1 MFPAPHILTS
11 VSMAIPPSW
20 TLVLALGAVLLVVAV
35 RQRFGRLAIVTTAAP
50 TSAGS
55 TLAVSWP
62 APAVGGRGSND
73 SATGPA
79 PAPGAG
85 GDHCGGEGLTPRQ
98 RRTAESRRVLAGSGL
113 RSSRPESMPV
123 SDAVYAALGEVEDH
137 ERVKVGHLDPASI
150 RGIEAP
156 SLVHVMAELIENAL
170 RYSPL
175 NGSVEV
181 GGSLT
186 PAGYTILVRDHGG
199 GMIDHDIVRAN
210 QRLAG
215 EDSPGVVP
223 TRYLGHF
230 VAGHLARRMGV
241 AVRLRTTP
249 EGGITACIAVPLT
262 LLARDQTANAL
273 IPEPPLM
280 PAPTAAAGRT
290 GGLALFPVGPSM
302 YALVAARRP
311 RGDDA
316 FVGAPAPRRVSV

>member
-1 MFPAPHILTS
+1 
-11 VSMAIPPSW
+11 
-20 TLVLALGAVLLVVAV
+20 
-35 RQRFGRLAIVTTAAP
+35 
-50 TSAGS
+50 
-55 TLAVSWP
+55 
-62 APAVGGRGSND
+62 
-73 SATGPA
+73 
-79 PAPGAG
+79 
-85 GDHCGGEGLTPRQ
+85 
-98 RRTAESRRVLAGSGL
+98 
-113 RSSRPESMPV
+113 MPV
-123 SDAVYAALGEVEDH
+123 SDAVYAALGEVEAH
-137 ERVKVGHLDPASI
+137 ERVEVGDLDPASI

-156 SLVHVMAELIENAL
+156 SLVHVLAELIENAL

-175 NGSVEV
+175 DAAVEV

-241 AVRLRTTP
+241 VVRLRTTP
-249 EGGITACIAVPLT
+249 EGGITACIEVPLA
-262 LLARDQTANAL
+262 LLGGEQTATAL

-280 PAPTAAAGRT
+280 PAPGAAGRA

-302 YALVAARRP
+302 YTLVAARRP

-316 FVGAPAPRRVSV
+316 FVGVPAPRRVSV